1 MSAGGDAPTRPRG
14 APDSPRRRAFRRF
27 SRHAL
32 ALASL
37 AFLIA
42 LAGLA
47 LAAAWIEAGLGV
59 DARAAD
65 LFNRT
70 QPPSPAH
77 WLGTDEAGRDL
88 LARLLYGGR
97 VTLTVALAAALA
109 SAAIGTAVG
118 LAAGFAGGRLD
129 AALMR
134 VTDAVIALPI
144 LPLLFVLAAIDLTKI
159 GLPEAIAEAEAMG
172 VWRIVAIIALFGWP
186 TVARLVRAQTLS
198 LKRRDFVRA
207 AEAMGAGRLAIAARH
222 LLPNVA
228 SPIIVATTLSIG
240 NIILFESV
248 LSFLG
253 LGIQPP
259 TPSWG
264 NMLSNAEETIWSAP
278 RLAIWPGVM
287 IFLTVMAFN
296 FLGDGLQE
304 ALDPRSESD
313 RSNQK

>member
-1 MSAGGDAPTRPRG
+1 MSLDAGAAPAAA
-14 APDSPRRRAFRRF
+14 APDSPGRRAVARF

-37 AFLIA
+37 VFLVA
-42 LAGLA
+42 LAALA
-47 LAAAWIEAGLGV
+47 LAAPWIEAALGV

-88 LARLLYGGR
+88 FARLLYGGR
-97 VTLTVALAAALA
+97 VTLMVALAAALA

-118 LAAGFAGGRLD
+118 LAAGFVGGRLD
-129 AALMR
+129 AFLMR
-134 VTDAVIALPI
+134 LTDAVIALPV
-144 LPLLFVLAAIDLTKI
+144 LPLLFVLAAVDLAKI
-159 GLPEAIAEAEAMG
+159 GLPPALAEAEAMG
-172 VWRIVAIIALFGWP
+172 TWRIVAIIALFGWP

-198 LKRRDFVRA
+198 LKRQDFVRA
-207 AEAMGAGRLAIAARH
+207 AEALGAGRLAIAARH

-278 RLAIWPGVM
+278 RLAIWPGAM

-304 ALDPRSESD
+304 ALDPRSDSD
-313 RSNQK
+313 RGRGR